1 MAALAAR
8 RRKGGTR
15 FVPPKTAED
24 AVPVRRIWPDGV
36 CLTDD
41 GEYAKTWRV
50 SDVNYAA
57 ASKEDK
63 EAMFLGYSD
72 LLNSFDSDARAPKPS
87 GGASSY
93 RPRATGSTA
102 TARSTTPCS

>member
-1 MAALAAR
+1 M
-8 RRKGGTR
+8 
-15 FVPPKTAED
+15 
-24 AVPVRRIWPDGV
+24 RRIWPDGV

-72 LLNSFDSDARAPKPS
+72 LLNSFDSDARGQGHRGGAQGSTPKPS